1 MNMKMAFA
9 AATLA
14 LASPLAVNAA
24 TITAGE
30 NGDYYMNADYVEAWD
45 NGGKTWTISDL
56 TFSAAFGYSALT
68 VYVNGTAYPWQSFGT
83 GTSASLALGDFV
95 ISSPLLISVD
105 YQGTALALG
114 TYAFSAS
121 EALSEVP
128 VPAAGLLLATALAG
142 FGVASRRKKD

>member
-1 MNMKMAFA
+1 MTIKATFA
-9 AATLA
+9 AAA
-14 LASPLAVNAA
+14 LAAALPVVAGAA
-24 TITAGE
+24 TISAGE
-30 NGDYYMNADYVEAWD
+30 NGGYYVSSDYVENWD

-68 VYVNGTAYPWQSFGT
+68 VYVNGTAYSWQSFGT

-142 FGVASRRKKD
+142 FGVASRRKKA